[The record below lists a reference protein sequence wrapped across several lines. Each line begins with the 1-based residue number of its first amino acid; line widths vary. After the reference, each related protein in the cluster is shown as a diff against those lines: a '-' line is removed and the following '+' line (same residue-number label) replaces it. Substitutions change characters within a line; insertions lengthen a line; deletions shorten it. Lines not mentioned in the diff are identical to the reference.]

1 MGSGGLLD
9 SLRETDVAF
18 KIINSEELKTN
29 Q

>member
-1 MGSGGLLD
+1 MGNGGLLD

-18 KIINSEELKTN
+18 KNFSSEETKTN